1 MTYDEFVAQVW
12 EKVAASPQCWRKG
25 QAVFNVID
33 ENWDVAREVQFVD
46 GIDCF
51 YDDEKIQEFIDHA
64 WVIIKNKLSL
74 V

>member
-12 EKVAASPQCWRKG
+12 EKVATSPQCWRKG

-51 YDDEKIQEFIDHA
+51 YDDDKILRMITG
-64 WVIIKNKLSL
+64 NGR
-74 V
+74 